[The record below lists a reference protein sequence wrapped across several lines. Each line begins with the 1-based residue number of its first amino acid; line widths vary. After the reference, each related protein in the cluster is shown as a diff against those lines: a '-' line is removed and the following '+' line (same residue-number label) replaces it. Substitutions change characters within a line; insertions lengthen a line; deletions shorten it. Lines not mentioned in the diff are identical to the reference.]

1 MRLKCV
7 LVIALVVLTLAGPAL
22 AQTPANPII
31 SSGGDSIIGRAEQR
45 REETGSSRRSP
56 EGRNTAPSVSAVPTP
71 PLVYRSEIR
80 WVAETQSTC
89 VSITQQEGDP
99 NDVLNVYQEMAAFD
113 WARSPTPRC
122 GASVAAP
129 VTLSPAAAAQIVWRD
144 QMKLP
149 PPEPYIA
156 PGKAITGL
164 RAFLEIRGPR
174 TRTQTFNVFGYDLT
188 VTATATS
195 YDVDWGD
202 GAWSRGLTSSG
213 GPWPNG
219 DVRHVFTTQGTYTVR
234 VIERWTGTWSLAG
247 GGGGS
252 VDGTLSS
259 EGRIDAFPVVQVQ
272 AVRNR

>member
-1 MRLKCV
+1 V
-7 LVIALVVLTLAGPAL
+7 LVY
-22 AQTPANPII
+22 
-31 SSGGDSIIGRAEQR
+31 S
-45 REETGSSRRSP
+45 
-56 EGRNTAPSVSAVPTP
+56 
-71 PLVYRSEIR
+71 SEIR

-99 NDVLNVYQEMAAFD
+99 NDILNIYQEMAAYD
-113 WARSPTPRC
+113 WARSTTPRC

-129 VTLSPAAAAQIVWRD
+129 VTLSPGAAAQQVWRD
-144 QMKLP
+144 QVKLP
-149 PPEPYIA
+149 PPEPRIA

-164 RAFLEIRGPR
+164 AAFLEIGGPR

-188 VTATATS
+188 ITATASS

-202 GAWSRGLTSSG
+202 GSWSRNLTSSG

-234 VIERWTGTWSLAG
+234 VLERWTGTWSLAG

-259 EGRIDAFPVVQVQ
+259 EGRIEAFPVVQVQ

>member
-1 MRLKCV
+1 MHLRG
-7 LVIALVVLTLAGPAL
+7 ALVMALVLLTSATPAL
-22 AQTPANPII
+22 AEPVNPIV
-31 SSGGDSIIGRAEQR
+31 SGGGDSITGRAEQR
-45 REETGSSRRSP
+45 REEMNHAKRPSGNRDTSSDSA
-56 EGRNTAPSVSAVPTP
+56 APPP
-71 PLVYRSEIR
+71 KPLVYSSEIR

-99 NDVLNVYQEMAAFD
+99 NDILNIYQEMAAYD
-113 WARSPTPRC
+113 WARSTTPRC

-129 VTLSPAAAAQIVWRD
+129 ATLSPAAAAQQVWRD
-144 QMKLP
+144 QVKLP

-164 RAFLEIRGPR
+164 RAFLEIGGPR

-188 VTATATS
+188 ITATASS

-202 GAWSRGLTSSG
+202 GSSSRNLTSSG

-219 DVRHVFTTQGTYTVR
+219 DVRHVFTTQGAYTVR
-234 VIERWTGTWSLAG
+234 VLERWTGTWSLAG